1 MALSLDFLELSSFDN
16 LCIEMLES
24 LPNSKAKHCF
34 RSALN
39 HLNVAQK
46 IVGVDLTMAVFR
58 AITAEEEAATGLMLE
73 LKNKKYKNAESLA
86 IHNHVH
92 KGAVI
97 ELMSVVTQFLED
109 HFSGSFYDLSIHKVN
124 GQLLLKL
131 QAEMNIN
138 NERIKIIPEP
148 PLSLCFR
155 IEEKKFSMKR
165 QIQTLLQN
173 RGSQTLKAHLK
184 QKANFRNMLLYA
196 SDKGYSGN
204 PVIEEKFFPV
214 QLKKVLAMLRT
225 YLMVTPYNNEQ
236 QPSVQDA
243 IDIFLMMVEDI
254 RQEDMHA
261 EQ

>member
-1 MALSLDFLELSSFDN
+1 MTLSLNLLELSSFDN

-24 LPNSKAKHCF
+24 LPKSKEKNCF

-39 HLNVAQK
+39 HLNAAQK
-46 IVGVDLTMAVFR
+46 ITRVDLTMAVFR

-73 LKNKKYKNAESLA
+73 LKNKKYKNAESLE

-97 ELMSVVTQFLED
+97 ELMEVIMQFLDD
-109 HFSGSFYDLSIHKVN
+109 HFAGSCYDLSIHKIN

-148 PLSLCFR
+148 PLSLSFR
-155 IEEKKFSMKR
+155 IDEKKFSMKQ

-173 RGSQTLKAHLK
+173 RGSQTLKNYLK
-184 QKANFRNMLLYA
+184 QKANLRNMLLYA
-196 SDKGYSGN
+196 SDKGYPSN
-204 PVIEEKFFPV
+204 PVIEDKFFPV

-225 YLMVTPYNNEQ
+225 YLMLAPYSEPQ
-236 QPSVQDA
+236 QSMQDS
-243 IDIFLMMVEDI
+243 IDIFLMMVKDI
-254 RQEDMHA
+254 RQEDMHT